1 MTLHPGLPLERGA
14 CPFDPPPALR
24 GRAAVEPLTYP
35 DGTEGWLV
43 TGYDEARAILADK
56 RVSARSELARVPF
69 DLGPIPPP
77 KPADPGVFTGMDD
90 PQHHEY
96 RKELTGAFTVRRM
109 RLLEARVAEIVEEHL
124 DAMATAGG
132 PVDLVTA
139 FARPVPALVIC
150 ELLGTSYER
159 RDEFQGY
166 AATMFAAGT
175 EVSVDERYAAV
186 AGVVAFIAEQ
196 VQAKRRAPTD
206 DLLSDLIREGK
217 LNDEELANIGMMLL
231 VAGFETTRNMLALG
245 TYALLE
251 NPDQLAKLKADPD
264 LAASAVEELMR
275 YLSVI
280 HIGPIR
286 TALEDIELGG
296 RTIKAGDSI
305 TVSVPMANRD
315 PKRYPEPDVLDLER
329 KAAGHVGFGHGV
341 HQCLG
346 QQLARVE
353 MRIALARLV
362 TRFPDLRL
370 AVPAAEI
377 VVPEQASIYGPVSL
391 PVAWG

>member
-24 GRAAVEPLTYP
+24 GRPAVEPLTYP

-43 TGYDEARAILADK
+43 TGYDEARAVLADR
-56 RVSARSELARVPF
+56 RVSARAELARVPF
-69 DLGPIPPP
+69 DLGPMPAP

-96 RKELTGAFTVRRM
+96 RKLLTGAFTVRRM
-109 RLLEARVAEIVEEHL
+109 RLLETRVTEIVEEHL
-124 DAMATAGG
+124 AAMAAAGP

-150 ELLGTSYER
+150 ELLGAPYDR
-159 RDEFQGY
+159 RNEFQAY
-166 AATMFAAGT
+166 AAKMFAAGT
-175 EVSVDERYAAV
+175 EVSMDERLAAV
-186 AGVVAFIAEQ
+186 TGVVTFIAEQ
-196 VQAKRRAPTD
+196 IRAKRAEPTD
-206 DLLSDLIREGK
+206 DLLSDLVAEGS

-251 NPDQLAKLKADPD
+251 NPEQLARLEAYPS
-264 LAASAVEELMR
+264 LAANAVEELMR

-286 TALEDIELGG
+286 TALEDLEVGG

-305 TVSVPMANRD
+305 TISVPMANRD
-315 PKRYPEPDVLDLER
+315 PKRYPEPDVLDLGR
-329 KAAGHVGFGHGV
+329 KAIGHVGFGHGV

-353 MRIALARLV
+353 MRIALAGLFA
-362 TRFPDLRL
+362 RFPDLRL

-377 VVPEQASIYGPVSL
+377 VLPEHASIYGPVGL

>member
-1 MTLHPGLPLERGA
+1 MSLHPGLPLERGA

-24 GRAAVEPLTYP
+24 GRRAVGPLRYP
-35 DGTEGWLV
+35 DGSSGWLV
-43 TGYDEARAILADK
+43 TGFDEARAILADK
-56 RVSARSELARVPF
+56 RVSARTELAKVPF
-69 DLGPIPPP
+69 DLGPMPPR

-90 PQHHEY
+90 PQHHRY
-96 RKELTGAFTVRRM
+96 RKLLTGAFTVRRM
-109 RLLEARVAEIVEEHL
+109 RLLEDRVAEIVEEHL
-124 DAMATAGG
+124 DAMAAAGA
-132 PVDLVTA
+132 PVDLVEA
-139 FARPVPALVIC
+139 FARPVPSLVIC

-159 RDEFQGY
+159 RAEFQGY
-166 AATMFAAGT
+166 AATMFAPGT
-175 EVSVDERYAAV
+175 EVSMEERYAAG
-186 AGVVAFIAEQ
+186 AGVVEFIAGQ
-196 VQAKRRAPTD
+196 VRDKRAEPTD
-206 DLLSDLIREGK
+206 DLLSDLAQEGS
-217 LNDEELANIGMMLL
+217 LTDEELANIGMMLL

-251 NPDQLAKLKADPD
+251 NPAQLAKLKADPE

-280 HIGPIR
+280 HIGPVR
-286 TALEDIELGG
+286 TALEDFEFAGQA
-296 RTIKAGDSI
+296 IKAGDGI

-315 PKRYPEPDVLDLER
+315 PKRYPDPDVLDLER
-329 KAAGHVGFGHGV
+329 KAMGHVGFGHGV

-353 MRIALARLV
+353 MRIALARLF

-377 VVPEQASIYGPVSL
+377 VLPDQASIYGPVSL
-391 PVAWG
+391 PVTWG